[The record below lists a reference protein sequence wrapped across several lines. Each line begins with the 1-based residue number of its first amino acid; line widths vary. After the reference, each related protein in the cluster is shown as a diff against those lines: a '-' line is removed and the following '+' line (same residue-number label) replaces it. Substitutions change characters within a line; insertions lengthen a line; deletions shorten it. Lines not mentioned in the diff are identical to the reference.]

1 MENDDDAGGDEVNQ
15 LDLDFIDDETNFQD
29 QEPTDY
35 RLMNVTR
42 DLQDAITDRS
52 MAFDLDLVASDHE
65 NFVSDFVDEASYE
78 FDEFLC
84 FEKRI
89 QKFNEEL
96 KIFERNSKDSF
107 YFSILYATYY
117 HLLEKKEDF
126 DFCQDEERL
135 SQVLGQFFLKLQ
147 APKTLTVCFCHVK
160 YAFQSE
166 STLYSCLNAKELLAC
181 SSN

>member
-1 MENDDDAGGDEVNQ
+1 MEFIEKYAKVEWSEDELEHDDDAGGDEVNQ

-52 MAFDLDLVASDHE
+52 MAFDLDLVAVDHE
-65 NFVSDFVDEASYE
+65 NFVSDFVDEVSYE

-135 SQVLGQFFLKLQ
+135 SEVLGQFLFKTSSSKNTDCMFLSCQ
-147 APKTLTVCFCHVK
+147 VRV
-160 YAFQSE
+160 SE
-166 STLYSCLNAKELLAC
+166 
-181 SSN
+181 